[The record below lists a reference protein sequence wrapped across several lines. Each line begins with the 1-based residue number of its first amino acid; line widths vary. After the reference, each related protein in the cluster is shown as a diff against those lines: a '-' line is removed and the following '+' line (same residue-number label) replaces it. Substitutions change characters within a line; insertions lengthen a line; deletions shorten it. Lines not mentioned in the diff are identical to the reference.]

1 MSIDTL
7 TKKKKKMCYVDGR
20 IDCVGWLHLV
30 SAFDVL

>member
-7 TKKKKKMCYVDGR
+7 TKKKKMCYVDGR